1 MLDVK
6 TPVYKLHLYGIPR
19 LGEVR
24 ARRLAAALAE
34 INNLP
39 DIRQATVE
47 HLLLYLPLRYEDRSN
62 LARVADLSEAVA
74 ASIEVVVSAAG
85 SYPVKGGQLTIFEI
99 SARDATGQVR
109 AFWWNRTWLEKTLRR
124 GTRVILY
131 GVWRFNR
138 FKHCWEVENPDFE
151 VLSEEDAGE
160 PIHTGR
166 RVPVYRKL
174 GPFTTRQL
182 RTIIH
187 HVLAELSPRGIPEI
201 LPRETLA
208 RQRLI
213 PRSEAFGEVHFPS
226 EDAPLQEYNEARSWA
241 HRRLIFEEFFLLQLA
256 LGLRRQEREA
266 SPKGTII
273 RVDDRI
279 REIVRSVLPFRLTE
293 GQKQALRQ
301 IIADM
306 CSSKPM
312 NRLLQGDVGSGKT
325 IVALLAMIVAVENGY
340 QAALMVP
347 TEILAEQHAR
357 TLKRLLARTP
367 YRVELLTG
375 SLKNSDKRQLSE
387 AIAAGQV
394 QIVIGT
400 HALIQEGVKFSALGL
415 VVIDEQHRFGV
426 LQRAELIRRGYNPD
440 VLVMTATPI
449 PRSLAMTVYGDLDVS
464 IIRDLPPGRTP
475 VRTFLRTEE
484 ARPAIYHFIATQVRA
499 GRQVYI
505 VYPLIEESEKID
517 LLNATQMADHLQQV
531 VFPHF
536 RVGLLHGKMKPAE
549 KEEIMQRFLRGEIQ
563 ILVTTTVIEVGVDVP
578 NATVMLIEHAERFGL
593 AQLHQLRGRVGRGSE
608 KSYCILLAHDVN
620 TDEARARLGI
630 MVETTDGFRI
640 AEKDL
645 EIRGPGELM
654 GTKQSGLPV
663 FRIGHLLRDQPLL
676 EAARREAR
684 ALLQRRPRPADVET
698 LIGQIRQR
706 PQYGLASVG

>member
-24 ARRLAAALAE
+24 ARRLAQALAE
-34 INNLP
+34 INDLP
-39 DIRQATVE
+39 DIRQVTVE

-62 LARVADLSEAVA
+62 LARVADLSEGVA
-74 ASIEVVVSAAG
+74 ASIEVVVVVAG
-85 SYPVKGGQLTIFEI
+85 SYAVKGGQLTIFEI
-99 SARDATGQVR
+99 SARDATGQIR
-109 AFWWNRTWLEKTLRR
+109 AFWWNRTWLEKTLGR

-131 GVWRFNR
+131 GIWRFNR
-138 FKHCWEVENPDFE
+138 FKHCFEVENPDFE
-151 VLSEEDAGE
+151 VLSEEEAGE

-187 HVLAELSPRGIPEI
+187 HVLAQLSPDGVPEI
-201 LPRETLA
+201 LPPETLA
-208 RQRLI
+208 RHHLI
-213 PRSEAFGEVHFPS
+213 SRYQALRRIHFPAD
-226 EDAPLQEYNEARSWA
+226 EEPLQDYNEARSPA
-241 HRRLIFEEFFLLQLA
+241 HRRLIFEEFLLLQLA
-256 LGLRRQEREA
+256 LGIRRQERETA
-266 SPKGTII
+266 PKGTVI

-279 REIVRSVLPFRLTE
+279 RQIVRDVLPFRLTP

-306 CSSKPM
+306 CSSRPM

-325 IVALLAMIVAVENGY
+325 IVAVLAMIVAVENGY

-357 TLKRLLARTP
+357 NIKRLLARTP

-375 SLKNSDKRQLSE
+375 SLKNAEKRDLYD
-387 AIAAGQV
+387 AIAAGEV

-400 HALIQEGVKFSALGL
+400 HALIQEGVTFHKLGL

-464 IIRDLPPGRTP
+464 VIPDLPPGRTP
-475 VRTFLRTEE
+475 VRTFLRTED

-505 VYPLIEESEKID
+505 VYPLVEESEKMD
-517 LLNATQMADHLQQV
+517 LLNATQMAEHLQKV
-531 VFPHF
+531 VFPQF
-536 RVGLLHGKMKPAE
+536 RVGLIHGKMKPAE
-549 KEEIMQRFLRGEIQ
+549 KDDIMQRFLRGEIH
-563 ILVTTTVIEVGVDVP
+563 ILVATTVIEVGVDVP

-608 KSYCILLAHDVN
+608 KSYCILLARDVS

-663 FRIGHLLRDQPLL
+663 FRIGNLLRDQPLL

-684 ALLQRRPRPADVET
+684 SLLQRRRRPPELDA
-698 LIGQIRQR
+698 LIYQIRQR

>member
-213 PRSEAFGEVHFPS
+213 PRSEAFVQVHFPS

-340 QAALMVP
+340 QATLMVP

-375 SLKNSDKRQLSE
+375 SLKNSDKRQLLE

-517 LLNATQMADHLQQV
+517 LLNATQMAEHLQQV